1 MQKRNLVASNLNSKG
16 AARRGVVAIAVLA
29 AAIQLGLGAGPAK
42 ASSEGWFHAPMT
54 PIQIAFTPGGQQIF
68 DKTTPVYGL
77 RLSLLYGTQKKIYGL
92 DLGLFSDAYKMSG
105 IQLGLGNQVF
115 EEMNGL
121 QLGVANS
128 NDSGHGLQIGI
139 LNRTH
144 GMKGLQL
151 GVLNWNDQGFLPVFP
166 FFNFTMPG
174 EH

>member
-1 MQKRNLVASNLNSKG
+1 MQKRNQVARNSNSNGARRLFVTAIVSIAATMHLGLSAG
-16 AARRGVVAIAVLA
+16 AAH
-29 AAIQLGLGAGPAK
+29 

-54 PIQIAFTPGGQQIF
+54 PVQIAFTPGGQQVF

-92 DLGLFSDAYKMSG
+92 DLGLFSDVHEMAG
-105 IQLGLGNQVF
+105 IQVGLGNQVF

-128 NDSGHGLQIGI
+128 NDKGHGLQIGI

-151 GVLNWNDQGFLPVFP
+151 GILNWNDRGFLPVFP